1 MPRIGLM
8 LYLFLSSSRVQKK
21 RAVLTIASIAWG
33 TLSLLLLL
41 AFGEGLS
48 ISTSTAMQGIGKDIA
63 VLWPGTTSLTWQGL
77 P

>member
-1 MPRIGLM
+1 MHIPRIGLI

-41 AFGEGLS
+41 ALERG
-48 ISTSTAMQGIGKDIA
+48 
-63 VLWPGTTSLTWQGL
+63 
-77 P
+77 